1 MKKEIVVRA
10 ALLMC
15 LILFLMSCASQQY
28 ARKCNGKRG
37 AKTNMGVLWCVL
49 VVYNKY
55 IDVLLLLAIKY

>member
-37 AKTNMGVLWCVL
+37 AKTNMGVL
-49 VVYNKY
+49 
-55 IDVLLLLAIKY
+55 